1 VFFCILYSG
10 TVISN
15 RCSDESFFTAQQV
28 KGLLEYIP
36 TPKERQALNAFLSS
50 GDDAS
55 ILSLSECER
64 FMVSLFPVDHVKEK
78 MEVMLFKL
86 QFPSAVKD
94 LSTVIGTLCRGC
106 DEILHSQKLKRLL
119 GTILKIG
126 NHLNQAGSIPKSK
139 DTVAFEL
146 ESLAKLKQVKAWD
159 RKTTVLSYISSIL
172 FKWNEPVLGIKDDLP
187 NVLKVL
193 SFNENDYEES
203 LTALIQQM
211 KAIQKIMS
219 DIDIA
224 PTTKFFLDAAG
235 ALDDL
240 NNSNMTLKTKF
251 GEVLE
256 YLSESRNLKPIELFC
271 TLSSF
276 CNDIE
281 STYANLKND
290 KNVKDRSSWRRN
302 LKRCN

>member
-1 VFFCILYSG
+1 M
-10 TVISN
+10 
-15 RCSDESFFTAQQV
+15 

-50 GDDAS
+50 GDDTS

-86 QFPSAVKD
+86 QFPSAIKD

-106 DEILHSQKLKRLL
+106 DEILRSQKLKRLL

-126 NHLNQAGSIPKSK
+126 NHLNQAGVIPKSN

-172 FKWNEPVLGIKDDLP
+172 FKWNEPVLSIKDELP

-203 LTALIQQM
+203 LTTLTQQM
-211 KAIQKIMS
+211 NAIQKIMS
-219 DIDIA
+219 DIDDIA
-224 PTTKFFLDAAG
+224 PSTKFFLDAAG

-240 NNSNMTLKTKF
+240 NKSNMMLKRKF

-256 YLSESRNLKPIELFC
+256 YLAETSNLKPIELFS

-290 KNVKDRSSWRRN
+290 KNMKDRSSWRRN